1 MWQWDDVRYFLA
13 LSRARSLSGAARA
26 LEVDHATVGRR
37 LAAME
42 DQLGAKLFDRTPEGF
57 AITAAGQAILSD
69 CEAMESSAAEINR
82 RVAGHDARL
91 SGLVRVATTEVL
103 ARLVVVPAVT
113 ALMPRHPE
121 LQVEM
126 MTGLHIVDVPR
137 READIALRLNRPDDP
152 SLVCRKLGEFAFTVY
167 AAPSYLARR
176 GGSGSSSRSEEHSIV
191 SYLGAPSWF
200 REALGASRITL
211 GASRVALFT
220 NSPFVQM
227 KAVADGIGIG
237 FLACVQADSDPAL
250 TRLNPEQAPV
260 RRPVWLITH
269 QDLRR
274 IAKIRLVSNAIAET
288 FARIAPILRNGLR
301 VDERGLKT
309 RPRKSQ
315 PRASGDKRGSR

>member
-13 LSRARSLSGAARA
+13 LSRARSLSGAARS
-26 LEVDHATVGRR
+26 LQVDHATVGRR

-57 AITAAGQAILSD
+57 AITAAGQSILND
-69 CEAMESSAAEINR
+69 CEAMESSAAEVNR
-82 RVAGHDARL
+82 LVAGHDARL

-103 ARLVVVPAVT
+103 ARLVVMPAVA
-113 ALMPRHPE
+113 ALMRRHSA

-126 MTGLHIVDVPR
+126 MTGLHIVDVAR

-152 SLVCRKLGEFAFTVY
+152 NLVCRKLGEFAFTLY
-167 AAPSYLARR
+167 ASPDYVERR
-176 GGSGSSSRSEEHSIV
+176 GAGDLSSRLEDHSIV

-200 REALGASRITL
+200 REALGASRVTL
-211 GASRVALFT
+211 GTSRVALFS

-237 FLACVQADSDPAL
+237 FLACAQADLDPAL
-250 TRLNPEQAPV
+250 TRLNPDQPPV
-260 RRPVWLITH
+260 RRPVWLVTH

-288 FARIAPILRNGLR
+288 FARIAPTLRNGTRTAERETRLR
-301 VDERGLKT
+301 RAH
-309 RPRKSQ
+309 R
-315 PRASGDKRGSR
+315 RASGDKPGSR